1 MTITTTTTVFLADD
15 HTIVREGLQHILT
28 AQPDIDVIGQA
39 ANGKRAVD
47 AVTRMT
53 PDVAVL
59 DIAMPG
65 LSGVEAAR
73 RIRDVCPTIEIVVL
87 SMHSSK
93 EHISRALK
101 AGARGYVLKECA
113 GSELVEAVRAVRKGH
128 SYMSQRV
135 SDVMLTNFVEEDE
148 APLAP
153 LSDREREVF
162 YLVVEGLSSTD
173 IGKRLSLSP
182 KTIETY
188 RSRIH
193 NKLGTEDLADLI
205 KFAVRNDLISVD

>member
-1 MTITTTTTVFLADD
+1 MTTTTVFLADD
-15 HTIVREGLQHILT
+15 HTIVREGLVHIL
-28 AQPDIDVIGQA
+28 AAEPDIDVVGQA
-39 ANGKRAVD
+39 EDGKSAVD
-47 AVTRMT
+47 AATRVV

-73 RIRDVCPTIEIVVL
+73 RIREVCPGTEVVFL

-113 GSELVEAVRAVRKGH
+113 GSELVEAVRAVHQGH
-128 SYMSQRV
+128 AYMSQRV
-135 SDVMLTNFVEEDE
+135 SDVMLTNFVEEADDE

-162 YLVVEGLSSTD
+162 YLVIDGLSSTD

-193 NKLGTEDLADLI
+193 SKLDTADVTGLI
-205 KFAVRNDLISVD
+205 KFAIRHDLISVD

>member
-1 MTITTTTTVFLADD
+1 VTTTTVLLADD
-15 HTIVREGLQHILT
+15 HAIVREGLVHILS
-28 AQPDIDVIGQA
+28 AQPDIDVVGQA
-39 ANGKRAVD
+39 DDGKSAVD
-47 AVTRMT
+47 AVTAVV

-59 DIAMPG
+59 DISMPG

-73 RIRDVCPTIEIVVL
+73 RIRESCPGTQVVFL

-113 GSELVEAVRAVRKGH
+113 GSELVEAVRAVRRGH

-135 SDVMLTNFVEEDE
+135 SDVMLANFVEEDKQ

-173 IGKRLSLSP
+173 IGRRLSLSP

-193 NKLGTEDLADLI
+193 SKLGTDDVTDLI
-205 KFAVRNDLISVD
+205 KFAIRHELISVD

>member
-1 MTITTTTTVFLADD
+1 MTIRVFLADD
-15 HTIVREGLQHILT
+15 HTIVREGLAHILNSES
-28 AQPDIDVIGQA
+28 DIEVIGQA
-39 ANGKRAVD
+39 DDGRSAVD
-47 AVTRMT
+47 AVCRRA
-53 PDVAVL
+53 PHVAVL
-59 DIAMPG
+59 DITMPP

-73 RIRDVCPTIEIVVL
+73 RIRAASPNTEIVFL
-87 SMHSSK
+87 SMHASR

-113 GSELVEAVRAVRKGH
+113 GSELVEAVRAAHGGH

-135 SDVMLTNFVEEDE
+135 SDVMLEGFVGDEET
-148 APLAP
+148 PLAS

-162 YLVVEGLSSTD
+162 YLVVDGLSSAE
-173 IGKRLSLSP
+173 IGDSLSLSP

-193 NKLGTEDLADLI
+193 QKLGTDDVAGLI
-205 KFAVRNDLISVD
+205 KFAIRHDLVSFD